1 MSRVFRPNID
11 RWHHPLARPLCCVTA
26 TVGLVLAQDV
36 QAQSI
41 PLSLPAQPGAEII
54 EVAID
59 GEIFPTLG
67 MPSLSLPPAIRRFAV
82 YMKPDQPRRRKYLLE
97 GIDTQ
102 WRENTCQMGIRLRFF
117 NEKREPVEQE
127 IESVI
132 GETPDW
138 NGSLENPVFTTR
150 KATVT
155 VPPGSQNLWLI
166 ITSGGGPPD
175 TLGTL
180 LVKDLKITRTREGGP
195 PEVILR
201 APVGNDTRFSPVLPA
216 PNGFVA
222 DGIHPKMA
230 RLLTLAPASPGGQGE
245 QCFALIDDD
254 VGAHAEWRSV
264 KENAPAVAGN
274 DQLEIEWSQAHS
286 VGGGTLSVQD
296 YNHPAPGTYKLRV
309 QPVDLQGLP
318 NGAETTLSIT
328 VLAPWWKQP
337 QVWTLAVFV
346 ISALAFGLSRYI
358 AHQRLR
364 EELNKMK
371 EAALRKAEV
380 EMNRMA
386 RATTLGEFTASIA
399 HEISQPLSAMT
410 TNAST
415 CLRWLSP
422 ERCDIEEA
430 RAAVQRIISDGDR
443 AGQIIMRIRAL
454 LAKDKPI
461 RESSSINAVIE
472 EILPLLTTD
481 IRKRSVKLEC
491 DLSEDLPEVAI
502 DRVQIQQVI
511 MNLVRNGL
519 DAMNG
524 IADRPRVL
532 RIHTGREAEAVS
544 VQVQDTGIGLSP
556 STVERLFDRFF
567 TTKADGLGM
576 GLTICQSI
584 VVSHGGRL
592 TAKSNEGHGAT
603 FLFTLP
609 IE

>member
-1 MSRVFRPNID
+1 
-11 RWHHPLARPLCCVTA
+11 
-26 TVGLVLAQDV
+26 
-36 QAQSI
+36 
-41 PLSLPAQPGAEII
+41 
-54 EVAID
+54 
-59 GEIFPTLG
+59 
-67 MPSLSLPPAIRRFAV
+67 
-82 YMKPDQPRRRKYLLE
+82 
-97 GIDTQ
+97 
-102 WRENTCQMGIRLRFF
+102 QMGIRVRFF
-117 NEKREPVEQE
+117 NDKGEPVEQE

-132 GETPDW
+132 GETPEW
-138 NGSLENPVFTTR
+138 NGSLEKPVFATR

-155 VPPGSQNLWLI
+155 APPGAQNLWLI

-180 LVKDLKITRTREGGP
+180 LVKDLTITRTRSGGS
-195 PEVILR
+195 PEVIMR

-222 DGIHPKMA
+222 DGIRPKMA
-230 RLLTLAPASPGGQGE
+230 KLLTLAPASGDGPGE

-254 VGAHAEWRSV
+254 VIAHAEWRTV
-264 KENAPAVAGN
+264 KEDAPAVVEG

-296 YNHPAPGTYKLRV
+296 YNHPEPGTYKLRV

-318 NGAETTLSIT
+318 NGEETTLSIS
-328 VLAPWWKQP
+328 VLAPWWKRGW
-337 QVWTLAVFV
+337 VWTLTVFV
-346 ISALAFGLSRYI
+346 VSALAFGLSRYI

-364 EELNKMK
+364 EELTRMK

-380 EMNRMA
+380 EMTRMA

-415 CLRWLSP
+415 CLRWLAP
-422 ERCDIEEA
+422 DRCNIEEA
-430 RAAVQRIISDGDR
+430 RAAAQRIIGDGDR
-443 AGQIIMRIRAL
+443 AVQIIMRIRAL

-461 RESSSINAVIE
+461 REPSGINDVIK
-472 EILPLLTTD
+472 EILPLLATD
-481 IRKRSVKLEC
+481 IRKRGVKLEC
-491 DLSEDLPEVAI
+491 ELSDDLPSVAV

-532 RIHTGREAEAVS
+532 RIHTGREAETVS
-544 VQVQDTGIGLSP
+544 VRVEDTGIGLSP
-556 STVERLFDRFF
+556 ATIERLFDRFF
-567 TTKADGLGM
+567 TTKPDGLGM
-576 GLTICQSI
+576 GLAICQSI
-584 VVSHGGRL
+584 VLSHGGRL
-592 TAKSNEGHGAT
+592 VAKANDGHGAT
-603 FLFTLP
+603 FQFTLP